1 MLSIAS
7 YRRRLRRPTSRGPRL
22 LLPGVLLATAAGL
35 AFVYI
40 GHVLWP
46 RWPGPPVGR
55 DAPPIPISIAGV
67 VFNVPPASIR
77 APVQRRSGAQQRID
91 LSFLWPSLEPPDPSA
106 RLALPVAGEATLPT
120 QTDKRIFVT
129 IARAGEMLDPVERIR
144 SIYPRYTAAQAQ
156 GEPGE
161 LAVLAFREGTPYQ
174 GEDLIY
180 DAGKPGFIV
189 RCTRDGPT
197 PGTCLLERRI
207 EGADLVLRFPREWLA
222 DWRSVAEGIERLVS
236 RLRASY

>member
-1 MLSIAS
+1 MLSMAA
-7 YRRRLRRPTSRGPRL
+7 RRRSRRPATHGPRL
-22 LLPGVLLATAAGL
+22 LLPCLLAATAAGL
-35 AFVYI
+35 AFLYI
-40 GHVLWP
+40 GYVLWP

-77 APVQRRSGAQQRID
+77 VAVQRRPGAQERID

-106 RLALPVAGEATLPT
+106 RPALPGAGETALTAHA
-120 QTDKRIFVT
+120 DKRIFVT
-129 IARAGEMLDPVERIR
+129 IARAGEMLDPVERIL
-144 SIYPRYTAAQAQ
+144 SIYPRYTVAQAQ

-180 DAGKPGFIV
+180 DAAKPGFIV

-207 EGADLVLRFPREWLA
+207 EAADLVLRFPREWLA

-236 RLRASY
+236 RLRTSP